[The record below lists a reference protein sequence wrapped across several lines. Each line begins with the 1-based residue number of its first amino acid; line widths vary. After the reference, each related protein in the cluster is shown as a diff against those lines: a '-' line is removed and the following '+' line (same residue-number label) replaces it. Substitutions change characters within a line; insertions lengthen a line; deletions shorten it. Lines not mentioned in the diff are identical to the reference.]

1 MPQPSKSKQLNLS
14 SLDGVYDV
22 TINKASP
29 SARRMRDASK
39 NGKAV
44 AAATESSQKFDD
56 ARERAER
63 YGYDPKAALPTG
75 FFD

>member
-1 MPQPSKSKQLNLS
+1 MPQPSKSKQFNLS
-14 SLDGVYDV
+14 NLDGVYDV

-29 SARRMRDASK
+29 SARRQKDASK

-44 AAATESSQKFDD
+44 AAKVESSQKYDD
-56 ARERAER
+56 ARERAIE
-63 YGYDPKAALPTG
+63 YGFDPNATMPIG

>member
-1 MPQPSKSKQLNLS
+1 MSKSKQFNLS

-22 TINKASP
+22 TINKATP
-29 SARRMRDASK
+29 AARRRRDASK

-44 AAATESSQKFDD
+44 AAEQQSSQRFDD
-56 ARERAER
+56 ARERAVE
-63 YGYDPKAALPTG
+63 YGYDPKAMLPTG

>member
-1 MPQPSKSKQLNLS
+1 MPQKSKCKEFRLS

-22 TINKASP
+22 TINKAKP
-29 SARRMRDASK
+29 GHRQQRDASK

-44 AAATESSQKFDD
+44 AAATESSQQFDD

-63 YGYDPKAALPTG
+63 FGYDPKAPLPHG

>member
-1 MPQPSKSKQLNLS
+1 MPQMSKCKQFNLS
-14 SLDGVYDV
+14 SLDGAYDV

-29 SARRMRDASK
+29 SARRRRDASK

-44 AAATESSQKFDD
+44 SAEVADSQRFDD
-56 ARERAER
+56 ARERAEE
-63 YGYDPKAALPTG
+63 YGYDPKAPLPRG